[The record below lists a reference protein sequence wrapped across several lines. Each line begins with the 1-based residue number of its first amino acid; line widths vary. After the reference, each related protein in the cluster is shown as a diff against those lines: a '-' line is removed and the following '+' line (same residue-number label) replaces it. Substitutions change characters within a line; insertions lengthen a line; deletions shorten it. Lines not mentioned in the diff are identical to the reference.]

1 MKYITRILF
10 LATIALLLPGNVSA
24 GKAELPPRTH
34 AHGTG
39 TAVLSSEDRNPL
51 LEMVGR
57 PFAQYHDT
65 YKQVVSSLLH
75 VDSLSRVRLT
85 ALFGEAAAADQSGEW
100 GLISDMVANT
110 VRFYESRKG
119 GYTWSGD
126 YTAGT
131 FSDKMV
137 AIARRAG
144 RQGFPLLEIFGLHQA
159 AEGYRVFVQDYEQ
172 AFACYLEAATLLETI
187 PTKEFPPRPHIYI
200 NLANL
205 YYVFREYGDAIKYYE
220 KVAADP
226 DVPGDYYGSLNPAI
240 NGIALSYRYGYG
252 DYDRSDSCFISLL
265 ELTRGYEPDR
275 VVWEGIT
282 EANIGYNFYLRRQ
295 PDVALKWLVPALE
308 KITRPN
314 DFQFVTSR
322 AADVAAIYLEKSEPE
337 AAKKYIDMALDYHA
351 RTRIPDK
358 ESHLYEV
365 LARYHTLSGNSKMAR
380 AYLDSTLMAKDKEA
394 EAFSGLVL
402 RRVEQRLRAA
412 DQKLNDHKIE
422 SEQARSRMYRHTA
435 MLTAAALVIIL
446 LLLGLTLFF
455 YRRTRNAYR
464 KLVRRSQQWAGII
477 VPEPEP
483 TEPEEVQP
491 EDTRAPQLSG
501 EEETLPVAIGETV
514 CDDGRLAAET
524 GQPAIDTHDAITM
537 AEVEKAMTE
546 RKVYK
551 RTDLTLDALAQET
564 GFNRYYLS
572 NVLNRCTGK
581 NFNSYVNEFRVK
593 EAIRIMSEPG
603 GDDLTVDA
611 IAFESGFNDR
621 QSLYR
626 VFKKITGLSPKDFRK
641 NKSE

>member
-1 MKYITRILF
+1 
-10 LATIALLLPGNVSA
+10 
-24 GKAELPPRTH
+24 
-34 AHGTG
+34 
-39 TAVLSSEDRNPL
+39 
-51 LEMVGR
+51 MVGR
-57 PFAQYHDT
+57 PFAEYHDT

-85 ALFGEAAAADQSGEW
+85 ALFGEAAAADKSGEW
-100 GLISDMVANT
+100 RLISDMAANT

-119 GYTWSGD
+119 GYTWSDD

-187 PTKEFPPRPHIYI
+187 TTKEFPPRPHIYI

-205 YYVFREYGDAIKYYE
+205 YYVFREYDDAIKYYE
-220 KVAADP
+220 KVTADP
-226 DVPGDYYGSLNPAI
+226 DVPGDYYGSLYPAV

-252 DYDRSDSCFISLL
+252 DYDRSDSCFMVLL
-265 ELTRGYEPDR
+265 ELTRVNETDR
-275 VVWEGIT
+275 AVWEGIT
-282 EANIGYNFYLRRQ
+282 EGNIGYNFYLRRQ
-295 PDVALKWLVPALE
+295 PEEALKWLIPALD

-322 AADVAAIYLEKSEPE
+322 AADVAAIYLEKSAPE

-365 LARYHTLSGNSKMAR
+365 LARYHTLSGNSKEAT
-380 AYLDSTLMAKDKEA
+380 AYLDSTLLVKDKEA

-412 DQKLNDHKIE
+412 DQKLNDQKIE

-435 MLTAAALVIIL
+435 LLTAAALVIIL
-446 LLLGLTLFF
+446 ILLGLTLFF

-477 VPEPEP
+477 VPEPEQ

-491 EDTRAPQLSG
+491 EDTRAPQPSG
-501 EEETLPVAIGETV
+501 EEETSPVTIAETV
-514 CDDGRLAAET
+514 CDDERLAAET
-524 GQPAIDTHDAITM
+524 GLPAIDNHDAVTM

-551 RTDLTLDALAQET
+551 RTDLTLDTLAQET

-611 IAFESGFNDR
+611 IAFEVGFNDR